1 VARDLGRLS
10 TRMWAFSTLMAIIT
24 LTMAVSI
31 FLLLNYMHFYESDD
45 ILSQRYL
52 EEYKNLIVNGQVNS
66 ARAHDIVRFFT
77 VSTLRMSTWILMCL
91 TALGSISIGSV
102 FAFLFAKRTTQ
113 PIDAVSEASQRFA
126 SGDRSA
132 RAVADAPFGEGR
144 DLVNNFNRMAAQIE
158 AYERERTILT
168 AGVAHELRTPLT
180 IMSGKLNARIDG
192 LQRRSVDDDP
202 ELLRQVEQLATI
214 VGDLKLLANADAGD
228 VELHV
233 QIVDLGSLVR
243 DVADDLMQIAGE
255 HSVSI
260 EVDVDPPSP
269 SASADPGRVVQIVA
283 NLLTNAIKHSPMGG
297 RVRAHVVQQGTTVVA
312 RIIDEGPGFR
322 NEDAAKM
329 FFPFWRSRE
338 ATAKG
343 LPGSGMGLA
352 LATRYAE
359 LLGGSIVACNRSDR
373 SGAVFSFQLP
383 RPTTS
388 SINN

>member
-352 LATRYAE
+352 LATDMLSSSADPS
-359 LLGGSIVACNRSDR
+359 LHAT
-373 SGAVFSFQLP
+373 GATVQALSSVFSSRDQLP
-383 RPTTS
+383 HQ
-388 SINN
+388 